1 MKKTKKQI
9 LDDDFEE
16 QDVMKFGDDSNSLE
30 DASPWSFVYKLIN
43 INIDINITARNTTL
57 K

>member
-30 DASPWSFVYKLIN
+30 DASP
-43 INIDINITARNTTL
+43 
-57 K
+57 